1 MPSTPWWRAR
11 RDALLTLADA
21 RTPRYVYDL
30 GTVRQRAR
38 DLRAL
43 VPADRVLYAVKAN
56 DHPEVLRAIT
66 GEGLDLECVSVHEI
80 EHVLDVV
87 PGFGPERVLY
97 TPNFAGRAEVA
108 RALTLGV
115 HATVDNVAILD
126 GWAELWAGREITV
139 RVDPGTGK
147 GHHDHVKTAGDA
159 SKFGVSPADLPA
171 LALSARRHDVRVV
184 GLHAHVGSGY
194 DEVDVWGENARL
206 LGRLAAEHF
215 PDVRH
220 LNVGGGIPV
229 PTGDAP
235 PYDLAAAGGALADAR
250 AERPGLAV
258 WIEPGRFVVAESGVL
273 LARVTQVK
281 RKGAVRYVGLDAGMN
296 SLLRPALYGAHHD
309 VVNLTRLDAPLAGPA
324 EIVGPIC
331 ESSDVLARARPFPE
345 TQEGDVV
352 LIDTAGAYGFVMA
365 SHYNRRPPAEE
376 VAL

>member
-11 RDALLTLADA
+11 RDALLALAAD
-21 RTPRYVYDL
+21 RTPRYVYSLD
-30 GTVRQRAR
+30 TVRQRAR
-38 DLRAL
+38 ALRAA

-56 DHPEVLRAIT
+56 DHADVLRAVVA
-66 GEGLDLECVSVHEI
+66 EGLDLECVSVYEI
-80 EHVLDVV
+80 EHVLATLPDV
-87 PGFGPERVLY
+87 PAGRVLY

-108 RALTLGV
+108 RALALGV
-115 HATVDNVAILD
+115 HATVDNAATLD
-126 GWAELWAGREITV
+126 AWPEVWGGHEVSV
-139 RVDPGTGK
+139 RVDPGVGK

-171 LALSARRHDVRVV
+171 LADAARRHGVRVV
-184 GLHAHVGSGY
+184 GLHAHVGSGF
-194 DEVDVWGENARL
+194 DEADVWADNARL
-206 LGRLAAEHF
+206 LGRLAADLF

-220 LNVGGGIPV
+220 VNVGGGIPV
-229 PTGDAP
+229 PTGGAP
-235 PYDLAAAGGALADAR
+235 PYDLDAAGAALADAR
-250 AERPGLAV
+250 RQFPDLAV
-258 WIEPGRFVVAESGVL
+258 WIEPGRFLVAEAGVL

-296 SLLRPALYGAHHD
+296 SLIRPALYGAYHD
-309 VVNLTRLDAPLAGPA
+309 VANLTRLDAEPAGPA

-345 TQEGDVV
+345 TEEGDVV

-376 VAL
+376 AVL

>member
-1 MPSTPWWRAR
+1 MSSTPWWRAR
-11 RDALLTLADA
+11 RDALLALAAD
-21 RTPRYVYDL
+21 RSPRYVYDL
-30 GTVRQRAR
+30 ATVRQRAR
-38 DLRAL
+38 DLRAA
-43 VPADRVLYAVKAN
+43 VPADRVHYAVKAN
-56 DHPEVLRAIT
+56 DHPDILRALA

-80 EHVLDVV
+80 EHVLAAV
-87 PGFGPERVLY
+87 PGVRAERVLY
-97 TPNFAGRAEVA
+97 TPNFAGRDEVA
-108 RALTLGV
+108 RALDLGV
-115 HATVDNVAILD
+115 HATVDNAATLD
-126 GWAELWAGREITV
+126 AWAEVWAGREVSV
-139 RVDPGTGK
+139 RVDPGVGK

-171 LALSARRHDVRVV
+171 LAEAAGRHGVRIV
-184 GLHAHVGSGY
+184 GLHAHTGSGY
-194 DEVDVWGENARL
+194 DDLGVWAENARL
-206 LGRLAAEHF
+206 LGRLAGEHF

-220 LNVGGGIPV
+220 VNVGGGIPV

-235 PYDLAAAGGALADAR
+235 PYDLAAAGAALGEAR
-250 AERPGLAV
+250 AAFPGLAV
-258 WIEPGRFVVAESGVL
+258 WIEPGRFLVAEAGVL

-309 VVNLTRLDAPLAGPA
+309 VVNLSRLDAPPAGPA

-345 TQEGDVV
+345 TEEGDVV
-352 LIDTAGAYGFVMA
+352 LVDTAGAYGFVMA